1 MTFMVIKNLNWYE
14 QFWLICIGFS
24 IFSFHFT
31 FTPIKNS
38 YSAWNG
44 PFWLVGGE
52 RKQSWYGQRVL
63 GLDLKITS
71 QLDLGFVKDPKFWA
85 RPETRIQPSSKSFPP
100 FTMDEPKWAWI
111 EFVLQLLYQNP
122 SLWTFVNVAEL
133 ICQELFELPI
143 QIYSKSFNPFLGYIP
158 HWHYSS
164 FSNAKWLTGTCLK
177 LLLCLIVLYF
187 CAISHIGWKKKF
199 RHYICMNF
207 S

>member
-44 PFWLVGGE
+44 PSLLVGGE

-85 RPETRIQPSSKSFPP
+85 RPETRIQPILK
-100 FTMDEPKWAWI
+100 I
-111 EFVLQLLYQNP
+111 IP
-122 SLWTFVNVAEL
+122 SLHNGWTKVGLDWIFINFYIKTL
-133 ICQELFELPI
+133 LFGHMWRSL
-143 QIYSKSFNPFLGYIP
+143 N
-158 HWHYSS
+158 
-164 FSNAKWLTGTCLK
+164 
-177 LLLCLIVLYF
+177 
-187 CAISHIGWKKKF
+187 
-199 RHYICMNF
+199 
-207 S
+207 